1 MTGGK
6 RSPLDGVRKYFWWT
20 TIGAASAVVLLAALT
35 LVGQGSTTDWL
46 VLAPST
52 AVVVALYVR
61 VTLSSMPG
69 VGTRPAGRWAGPVAL
84 TVATAAWGYS
94 AADELWVATLP
105 ALALGG
111 VAAASTGRARW
122 ALVWGG
128 SAAMG
133 AISLVF
139 GIAERDEVDPAGGLI
154 AVVVITVVFSASNV
168 LQTWLWTI
176 IVEIDRARHA
186 AAELAVAKERLRF
199 AAELHDVQ
207 GHHLQAIALKA
218 ELAERL
224 VGVDD
229 AAARA
234 NAAEVGD
241 LARKALGETRA
252 VVHGY
257 RRTGL
262 AGEITNAVDV
272 LRAAGVDARV
282 DGDPQ
287 RVPPALQ
294 ALFGALVREGTTN
307 ILRHSAATDCVLAV
321 SADGGRIAASLTN
334 DGVHPKDGVRIK
346 DGARSD
352 GGVQPDRGGSGLDS
366 LRERFAA
373 VGGFVTTTAD
383 DERFTLAGEVRP

>member
-1 MTGGK
+1 MTGGE
-6 RSPLDGVRKYFWWT
+6 RSPIDGVRKYFWWT
-20 TIGAASAVVLLAALT
+20 TIGAASAVVLLAALA

-52 AVVVALYVR
+52 AVVAALYIR

-69 VGTRPAGRWAGPVAL
+69 VGTRPAGRWAGPVGL
-84 TVATAAWGYS
+84 TVATAAWCYT
-94 AADELWVATLP
+94 AAGGLWVALP

-111 VAAASTGRARW
+111 VAAASSGRARW

-128 SAAMG
+128 SAVIG
-133 AISLVF
+133 AASLVI
-139 GIAERDEVDPAGGLI
+139 GEPERDGADPVRGLVG
-154 AVVVITVVFSASNV
+154 VVVITVVFSASNV
-168 LQTWLWTI
+168 LQTWLWAI
-176 IVEIDRARHA
+176 IVEIDRARHT

-334 DGVHPKDGVRIK
+334 DGVRTSVGVRP
-346 DGARSD
+346 DDDAR
-352 GGVQPDRGGSGLDS
+352 PDRTASGGSGLDS

-383 DERFTLAGEVRP
+383 DERFTLAGEVLP